1 MLRQRFRFALSAILT
16 TLGMVFMLPTVARG
30 TSTYKLLYAF
40 KGADGSGPS
49 AGLVFDRAGNLY
61 GTTTWGGAN
70 GGGTVF
76 KLSPN
81 SDGSWTETVL
91 YSFCSLTSCAD
102 GESPSSGLILDMS
115 GSLYGTTYAG
125 GNTNCGGGCGTVF
138 MLHPNSNGSWTE
150 SVLHYFCS
158 LANCA
163 DGWFPLAGL
172 TFDASGNL
180 YGTTY
185 WGGFCFNYC
194 GVVFKLAPNSNGS
207 WTESVLHYFC
217 SLANCADGQ
226 SPSGGLTFDTTGN
239 LYGTAGGGASG
250 YGVVFRLVPNSNG
263 SWKESILHNFCSLK
277 NCVDGW
283 GPSAGLTFDTSGNLY
298 GTTYRGGACSAISV
312 GCGVVFKMTPNSDG
326 TWKESVIHFFQGHPA
341 AQPAVGPTFDPAG
354 NLYGTTLDF
363 DISSNR
369 GTVFRLAPTVGGGGT
384 YNVVHVFHGTPASD
398 PEGDLVFDQAGNLY
412 GTAHDCQ
419 KPYNCEGVVYEL
431 LP

>member
-138 MLHPNSNGSWTE
+138 MLH
-150 SVLHYFCS
+150 
-158 LANCA
+158 
-163 DGWFPLAGL
+163 
-172 TFDASGNL
+172 
-180 YGTTY
+180 
-185 WGGFCFNYC
+185 
-194 GVVFKLAPNSNGS
+194 PNSNGS